1 MHLATKLLFN
11 YTKGAQSLLSVISS
25 FSLPNTGKPH
35 TADVAQRKAGK
46 QFRNTAA
53 MPPPKPAANSRS
65 TRGSSQHRHRQKA
78 ASAAAC
84 RVRPFSGRGRYSVRA
99 SAARSSNAAISC
111 QTAAVGCTGASWNCS
126 P

>member
-46 QFRNTAA
+46 QFR
-53 MPPPKPAANSRS
+53 
-65 TRGSSQHRHRQKA
+65 QHRRH
-78 ASAAAC
+78 AAAKAC
-84 RVRPFSGRGRYSVRA
+84 
-99 SAARSSNAAISC
+99 C
-111 QTAAVGCTGASWNCS
+111 QQQEHPGQLPSQAQTEGCKRRCVQGAAVFRPGQI
-126 P
+126 